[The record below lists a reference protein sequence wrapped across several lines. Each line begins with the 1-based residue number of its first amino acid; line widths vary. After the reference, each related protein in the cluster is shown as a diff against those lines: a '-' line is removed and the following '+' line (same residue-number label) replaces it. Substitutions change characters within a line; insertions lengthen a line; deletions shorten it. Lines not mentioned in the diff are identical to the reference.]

1 LTTVKDAYAEKEK
14 TVGEK
19 TMRQL
24 ERYVLLQMVDTYWK
38 EHLLNMDHLKEG
50 IGLQGY
56 GQKNPLNEYKK
67 EGFNMFMAVMEAVK
81 QKTVDTLFRVQL
93 VQDEEVEQMSM
104 EQRRKKQQTRTNRRD
119 GEIGRQ
125 PVTREGQ
132 KIGRNAPCP
141 CGSGKKYKRC
151 CGNKK

>member
-1 LTTVKDAYAEKEK
+1 
-14 TVGEK
+14 
-19 TMRQL
+19 
-24 ERYVLLQMVDTYWK
+24 
-38 EHLLNMDHLKEG
+38 MDHLKEG

-119 GEIGRQ
+119 GERGRQ

-132 KIGRNAPCP
+132 KVGRNAPCP

-151 CGNKK
+151 CGKK